1 MWHPSGDCFRTHTSS
16 AVRWTRRTNTVA
28 LRHTVTVSN
37 SGRLSLVR
45 WLGLLAAT
53 VFLLAACGSAARPT
67 VTADRL
73 PDSAA
78 AAPEPA
84 ADGAEDLVE
93 DAQPDIDTQTPAQ
106 ADDAVPGAVQFLT
119 VEILEEFP
127 HDATAFT
134 QGLELHDGLFI
145 ESTGLYGQS
154 SLRRVQPITG
164 EVLERV
170 RIPDQF
176 FAEGLTRVGNEL
188 VQLTWQE
195 NTALFWDV
203 DSLAP
208 TREVTYEGEG
218 WGICYDGA
226 RLVMTDG
233 TPVLIFRDATSFDE
247 TGRVRVTLDGVD
259 VPNLNEVECVD
270 GDVWANIWQSDNIMR
285 IDPATGNVT
294 AVVDAR
300 ALAPATDDANAVLN
314 GIAWDESTQSFF
326 VTGKL
331 WPTMYRVNFV
341 PAG

>member
-1 MWHPSGDCFRTHTSS
+1 MTT
-16 AVRWTRRTNTVA
+16 
-28 LRHTVTVSN
+28 
-37 SGRLSLVR
+37 
-45 WLGLLAAT
+45 
-53 VFLLAACGSAARPT
+53 
-67 VTADRL
+67 DRL
-73 PDSAA
+73 PDSASA
-78 AAPEPA
+78 VPEPAGAAPENV
-84 ADGAEDLVE
+84 VE
-93 DAQPDIDTQTPAQ
+93 ESPPSIDTQPPAQ
-106 ADDAVPGAVQFLT
+106 TDDAAPGGVQFLT

-134 QGLELHDGLFI
+134 QGLELQDNGLFI

-154 SLRRVQPITG
+154 SLRRVQPFTG

-170 RIPDQF
+170 RIPDDF
-176 FAEGLTRVGNEL
+176 FAEGVTQVGNEL
-188 VQLTWQE
+188 VLLTWQE
-195 NTALFWDV
+195 NTAFFWDA

-218 WGICYDGA
+218 WGICYDGE

-247 TGRVRVTLDGVD
+247 IGRVPVTLDGVA

-270 GDVWANIWQSDNIMR
+270 GDVWANIWLSDTIVR
-285 IDPATGNVT
+285 IDPATGKVT
-294 AVVDAR
+294 ATVDAV
-300 ALAPATDDANAVLN
+300 ALNPATDPENAVLN
-314 GIAWDESTQSFF
+314 GIAWDESTESFF